1 MKEFPNQLIERYKK
15 FKNTVFETQSNYY
28 SDLARNGQNP
38 EIMIISCCD
47 SRVDPESIFSAR
59 PGELFVVRN
68 VANLVPPYETQGS
81 YHGVSAA
88 IEFAVL
94 NLQIKHLIILGHSG
108 CGGISVALDSD
119 NAIQTDANFIS
130 KWMSILDEPKS
141 KIAANTSQTHEQ
153 QCHELGQEGIKHS
166 LKNLRTFPF
175 VRILEKKGSLQ
186 LHGALFDIEHGELS
200 VLDEAKAIFTTI

>member
-1 MKEFPNQLIERYKK
+1 MREFPNQLIERYKQ
-15 FKNTVFETQSNYY
+15 FKDTVFDGATNFY
-28 SDLARNGQNP
+28 SDLAKNGQSP

-47 SRVDPESIFSAR
+47 SRVDPETIFSAR

-94 NLQIKHLIILGHSG
+94 NLQIKHLIVLGHSS

-141 KIAANTSQTHEQ
+141 IIAAKSEQSHEQ
-153 QCHELGQEGIKHS
+153 QCFELGREGIKHS

-175 VRILEKKGSLQ
+175 VRILEKKGSLN
-186 LHGALFDIEHGELS
+186 LHGALFDIEHGKLE
-200 VLDEAKAIFTTI
+200 VLNEKAGTFGAI